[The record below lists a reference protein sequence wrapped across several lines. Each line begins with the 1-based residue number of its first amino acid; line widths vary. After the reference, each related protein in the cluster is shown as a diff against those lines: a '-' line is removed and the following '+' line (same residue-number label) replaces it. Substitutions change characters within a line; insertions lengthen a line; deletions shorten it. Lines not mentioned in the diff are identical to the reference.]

1 MLTRFLA
8 LSLLATAAMQPI
20 TIKTTTLFDGHGH
33 VFRNRQITIEDGRIT
48 RIAGHVLLTINADFE
63 RAAKG
68 CFGVIR
74 GKLERDRELYGY
86 GWIGWGQA
94 FGNNWKTCG
103 GLPGGYGVPTARPSP
118 RFGRRDEDTERDG
131 GILSLPDFATGRRK
145 AASHCAMQAKV
156 ASSETAQERSAP
168 RGPGTTQP
176 GRPSHYSA
184 PAPGAREAAYGGSY
198 FRCGAGAICPQSGS
212 RERTKA
218 AAGHATFAHV
228 APLAPSVTQCAT
240 GAHGRAPG
248 PKTRC
253 GDAKRKGR
261 DRSGASDK
269 AAPIVGASMRA
280 CWGADEYRG
289 RVEGIAPDLL
299 AQFELLEEVF
309 RGRPGVVVVRGGRG
323 WQNGPAHDG
332 YIPEEV

>member
-1 MLTRFLA
+1 
-8 LSLLATAAMQPI
+8 
-20 TIKTTTLFDGHGH
+20 
-33 VFRNRQITIEDGRIT
+33 
-48 RIAGHVLLTINADFE
+48 
-63 RAAKG
+63 
-68 CFGVIR
+68 
-74 GKLERDRELYGY
+74 
-86 GWIGWGQA
+86 
-94 FGNNWKTCG
+94 
-103 GLPGGYGVPTARPSP
+103 
-118 RFGRRDEDTERDG
+118 
-131 GILSLPDFATGRRK
+131 
-145 AASHCAMQAKV
+145 MQAKV

-269 AAPIVGASMRA
+269 TARIVGASMRA

-299 AQFELLEEVF
+299 AQFELLEEIF
-309 RGRPGVVVVRGGRG
+309 RGRPGVSWSVAVGAGKMDRPTMDIYRKKFESVSLGWPDVKGQVRGCSSIVQRG
-323 WQNGPAHDG
+323 SSSGKRRAFLLHPDFTFGEEIG
-332 YIPEEV
+332 YSKRISLRVIRKD